1 LKKAWFHI
9 ALVVCIVLPILLLV
23 FLDYYNME
31 GYNYRFNPS
40 ANSLEP
46 WNNTYFSQN
55 FSFNVT
61 WKGRMFYL
69 IFAWFLTIESA
80 ISWHE
85 VVDKKPRNRY
95 LLAAALAC
103 ALIPTIYVLAT
114 NFFGLD
120 LAVMKEGLNIGIPS
134 LYSDNSPSDFL
145 HLQWPISLEY
155 LVFFIFFTSAI
166 FLAYKTKGLK
176 MFSISLALLGAVGVT
191 YMFDTI
197 FPFGVFR
204 PLQEM
209 TLPTA
214 ATAAALFDIL
224 GYNVMLSYPS
234 HVGNSLVPTLTVGSG
249 PNIASVG
256 IAWACAGVQSLLLY
270 VLVILLFFKKA
281 NISSFRKLLYFIIG
295 LFGTFFANVLR
306 VYAVI
311 MTYMYSGK
319 EAGVFFHNTYGELF
333 GFSFI
338 FLFILLIVCIERF
351 MLVERTKGVF
361 AKITAN
367 FSKAKKTL
375 TSRIKRNTD
384 TPPL

>member
-1 LKKAWFHI
+1 LKKAWFHV
-9 ALVVCIVLPILLLV
+9 ALVVCIVLSILILV

-31 GYNYRFNPS
+31 GYNHRFNPS
-40 ANSLEP
+40 TNSLEP

-55 FSFNVT
+55 FSFEVT

-69 IFAWFLTIESA
+69 IFAWFLAIESA
-80 ISWHE
+80 ISWYE
-85 VVDKKPRNRY
+85 IVDKKPRNRY
-95 LLAAALAC
+95 LLAASLVC
-103 ALIPTIYVLAT
+103 AMIPTIYVLAT

-120 LAVMKEGLNIGIPS
+120 LALMKAGLNIGIPS
-134 LYSDNSPSDFL
+134 LYPDNSPSDFL
-145 HLQWPISLEY
+145 HLQWPISMEY
-155 LVFFIFFTSAI
+155 IIFFIFFTGAI
-166 FLAYKTKGLK
+166 ILAYKTSGLK

-191 YMFDTI
+191 YMFDTL

-209 TLPTA
+209 SLPTA

-234 HVGNSLVPTLTVGSG
+234 QVGNSLVPTLTVVRGQ
-249 PNIASVG
+249 NVASVG

-270 VLVILLFFKKA
+270 VLVILLFFKKVS
-281 NISSFRKLLYFIIG
+281 ISPFRKLLYFIVG

-311 MTYMYSGK
+311 MTYLNFGNDAGMY
-319 EAGVFFHNTYGELF
+319 FHNTYGELF

-338 FLFILLIVCIERF
+338 FMFILLIVGIERF
-351 MLVERTKGVF
+351 TLVERTKVII

-367 FSKAKKTL
+367 VGKAKKTL
-375 TSRIKRNTD
+375 TSRLKGDTD
-384 TPPL
+384 TAPV

>member
-1 LKKAWFHI
+1 LKKAWFHL
-9 ALVVCIVLPILLLV
+9 ALVVCIVLPILILV

-40 ANSLEP
+40 TNSLEP

-55 FSFNVT
+55 FSFDVT

-69 IFAWFLTIESA
+69 IFAWFLAIESA
-80 ISWHE
+80 ISWRE
-85 VVDKKPRNRY
+85 IVDKKPRNRY
-95 LLAAALAC
+95 LLAASLVC
-103 ALIPTIYVLAT
+103 AMIPAIYVLAT
-114 NFFGLD
+114 NFCGLD
-120 LAVMKEGLNIGIPS
+120 LALMKTGLNIGIPS
-134 LYSDNSPSDFL
+134 LYPDNSPSDFL
-145 HLQWPISLEY
+145 HLQWPISIEY
-155 LVFFIFFTSAI
+155 IIFFIFFTGAI
-166 FLAYKTKGLK
+166 ILAYKTSGLK

-191 YMFDTI
+191 YMFDTL

-224 GYNVMLSYPS
+224 GYNVVLSYPS
-234 HVGNSLVPTLTVGSG
+234 QVGNSLVPTLTVVAGQ
-249 PNIASVG
+249 NVASVG

-270 VLVILLFFKKA
+270 VLVILLFFKKVS
-281 NISSFRKLLYFIIG
+281 ISPFRKLLYFIVG

-311 MTYMYSGK
+311 MTYLNFGNDAGMY
-319 EAGVFFHNTYGELF
+319 FHNTYGELF

-338 FLFILLIVCIERF
+338 FMFILLIVCIERF
-351 MLVERTKGVF
+351 TLVEKTKVIIT
-361 AKITAN
+361 KITAN
-367 FSKAKKTL
+367 VGKAKKTL
-375 TSRIKRNTD
+375 TSRLKGDTD
-384 TPPL
+384 TAPV

>member
-1 LKKAWFHI
+1 
-9 ALVVCIVLPILLLV
+9 
-23 FLDYYNME
+23 ME

-40 ANSLEP
+40 TNSLEP

-55 FSFNVT
+55 FSFEVT

-69 IFAWFLTIESA
+69 IFAWFLAIESA
-80 ISWHE
+80 ISWYE
-85 VVDKKPRNRY
+85 IVDKKPRNRY
-95 LLAAALAC
+95 LLAASLVC
-103 ALIPTIYVLAT
+103 AMIPTIYVLAT

-120 LAVMKEGLNIGIPS
+120 LALMKAGLNIGIPS
-134 LYSDNSPSDFL
+134 LYPDNSPSDFL
-145 HLQWPISLEY
+145 HLQWPISMEY
-155 LVFFIFFTSAI
+155 IIFFIFFTGAI
-166 FLAYKTKGLK
+166 ILAYKTSGLK

-191 YMFDTI
+191 YMFDTL

-209 TLPTA
+209 SLPTA

-234 HVGNSLVPTLTVGSG
+234 QVGNSLVPTLTVVRGQ
-249 PNIASVG
+249 NVASVG

-270 VLVILLFFKKA
+270 VLVILLFFKKVS
-281 NISSFRKLLYFIIG
+281 ISPFRKLLYFIVG

-311 MTYMYSGK
+311 MTYLNFGNDAGMY
-319 EAGVFFHNTYGELF
+319 FHNTYGELF

-338 FLFILLIVCIERF
+338 FMFILLIVGIERF
-351 MLVERTKGVF
+351 TLVERTKVII

-367 FSKAKKTL
+367 VGKAKKTL
-375 TSRIKRNTD
+375 TSRLKGDTD
-384 TPPL
+384 TAPV